1 MYGFWLVNIEMRSQK
16 YTKLTLYGYQS
27 IILFNEITCFVEKQD
42 FNKIF
47 GKFVQL
53 KRTEKGWS
61 QSELAAKLGHNYQN
75 VSRIERG
82 EISPTLFWCFVLL
95 APAFELSCS
104 DLINEFEDFT
114 KNVT

>member
-1 MYGFWLVNIEMRSQK
+1 MELPFLM
-16 YTKLTLYGYQS
+16 
-27 IILFNEITCFVEKQD
+27 EKPD
-42 FNKIF
+42 FNIVF
-47 GKFVQL
+47 GKFVRF

-82 EISPTLFWCFVLL
+82 EISPTFYWCFELL

-104 DLINEFEDFT
+104 DLINEFEAF
-114 KNVT
+114 KKSNQNLKK